1 MVGVNPNIPSAVRS
15 AFGWESD
22 LVTFTPIVQ
31 GYINHTFLVHVA
43 HQPQAILQC
52 INTEVFEHVDQL
64 MANIQLAQQVL
75 HPTAQLIPT
84 TNGDSYLNHPQ
95 HGTWRAAQYVDNSVC
110 YSLAP
115 NAVIAHAAGV
125 LLGEFHT
132 QLSSLAPSKFH
143 VTLAGFQ
150 SMSLRL
156 SQFDTAWTQAS
167 AQRKKEAESAV
178 DGLKTIIARVAYLED
193 LPQNRVIHHD
203 AKLSNMLFDRQNQ
216 KGLVVIDLDTLMPGS
231 LFMDVGDC
239 LRTLAVNTK
248 EGDVNPASFLE
259 NHAQRFFQG
268 YLTAMEGII
277 TPEEIQ
283 SLHPGSVYMPSIH
296 ALRAL
301 TDYLLGDLY
310 YQVQYP
316 TQNLDRAKSLLG
328 HAQCIAQG
336 LSV

>member
-1 MVGVNPNIPSAVRS
+1 MGGVNPNIPSAVRS
-15 AFGWESD
+15 AYGWESD
-22 LVTFTPIVQ
+22 LVTFSPIVQ
-31 GYINHTFLVHVA
+31 GYINRTFLVHVSQ
-43 HQPQAILQC
+43 QPQAILQW
-52 INTEVFEHVDQL
+52 INTEVFTHVDQL
-64 MANIQLAQQVL
+64 MANIELAQQVL

-84 TNGDSYLNHPQ
+84 TSGDSYLNHPQ
-95 HGTWRAAQYVDNSVC
+95 HGTWRVTQYVENSVC

-115 NAVIAHAAGV
+115 NAMTAHAAGV
-125 LLGEFHT
+125 LLGEFHR
-132 QLSSLAPSKFH
+132 QLSSLAASKFH
-143 VTLAGFQ
+143 VTLPGFQ

-167 AQRKKEAESAV
+167 APRKKEAESAV
-178 DGLKTIIARVAYLED
+178 DQLKTIIARVAYLED

-203 AKLSNMLFDRQNQ
+203 AKLSNMLFDRQSQ
-216 KGLVVIDLDTLMPGS
+216 QGLVMIDLDTLMPGS

-248 EGDVNPASFLE
+248 EGDVNPAGFLE
-259 NHAQRFFQG
+259 HHAQRFFEG
-268 YLTAMEGII
+268 YVTTMDGII
-277 TPEEIQ
+277 TQEEIQ
-283 SLHPGSVYMPSIH
+283 SLYPGSVYMPSIH

-310 YQVQYP
+310 YQVHYP

>member
-1 MVGVNPNIPSAVRS
+1 MGGVNPNIPCAVRS

-22 LVTFTPIVQ
+22 LVTFSPIVQ
-31 GYINHTFLVHVA
+31 GYINRTFLVLMG
-43 HQPQAILQC
+43 HQPHAILQW
-52 INTEVFEHVDQL
+52 INTEVFTRVDQL

-75 HPTAQLIPT
+75 QPTALLIPT
-84 TNGDSYLNHPQ
+84 TSGDPYLNHPQ
-95 HGTWRAAQYVDNSVC
+95 HGTWRATQYMENSVC

-115 NAVIAHAAGV
+115 DAVIAHAAGV

-132 QLSSLAPSKFH
+132 QLSSLTPSKFH
-143 VTLAGFQ
+143 VTLPGFQ

-156 SQFDTAWTQAS
+156 SQFDTAWAQAS
-167 AQRKKEAESAV
+167 ALRKKEAESAV
-178 DGLKTIIARVAYLED
+178 DQLKTIIARVSYLED

-239 LRTLAVNTK
+239 FRTLAVNTK
-248 EGDVNPASFLE
+248 EGDINPASFLE
-259 NHAQRFFQG
+259 QHAHRFFQG
-268 YLTAMEGII
+268 YLTTMEGII
-277 TPEEIQ
+277 TPEETQ
-283 SLHPGSVYMPSIH
+283 SLYPGSVYMPSIH

-301 TDYLLGDLY
+301 TDYLQGDLY